1 MPNIYTNEFRHSD
14 EMVLAFPLE
23 IIYVE
28 IQLDEIE
35 TQQKMFV
42 DFFFSFVWKT
52 RALNVKNKIKNFK
65 LKFDLIRLNFT
76 RKFLSTTLLV
86 TFEIAKLN
94 PMCVQFRTI
103 LCPRNSITNP
113 KGKKWEN
120 IFWQLKNIPSF
131 FSRENSI
138 FPVKKKET
146 YCHISCISNSL
157 FFLSCKRR
165 WQDYKYLIW
174 IRCCCFFPSSLN
186 EWISTRGT

>member
-1 MPNIYTNEFRHSD
+1 
-14 EMVLAFPLE
+14 MVLAFPLE
-23 IIYVE
+23 IIYFE

-113 KGKKWEN
+113 KGKKMRKYFLAVE
-120 IFWQLKNIPSF
+120 KHSF
-131 FSRENSI
+131 ILFSGKFH
-138 FPVKKKET
+138 FPCKEKRNVLS
-146 YCHISCISNSL
+146 H
-157 FFLSCKRR
+157 FLH
-165 WQDYKYLIW
+165 
-174 IRCCCFFPSSLN
+174 
-186 EWISTRGT
+186 